1 MKSNGVDA
9 WLQHWLKM
17 QKKGKRPLVL
27 KDSSDRNTKVV
38 DRRTAKKSKGGYIEP
53 DNDEEAPHI
62 DDDASDG
69 RDTRELQAADGLL
82 VPKSPSSVSPNES
95 RRRIF
100 LKSLSDDVHYKE
112 LLLLLLAAK
121 VNNIYSVFTL
131 TYPWIGR

>member
-1 MKSNGVDA
+1 MKSNGIDA

-27 KDSSDRNTKVV
+27 KDSSDKNPKVV
-38 DRRTAKKSKGGYIEP
+38 DRRTSKPSKGGYIEP
-53 DNDEEAPHI
+53 DDDEEAPHI
-62 DDDASDG
+62 NDGASDAH
-69 RDTRELQAADGLL
+69 DTSEAHAADGTL
-82 VPKSPSSVSPNES
+82 VPKSPSSVSPTEA

-121 VNNIYSVFTL
+121 VSNIYSVFTL
-131 TYPWIGR
+131 PHPWIGR